1 MKKTADI
8 SFNYMMESFKRIVK
22 WGLKNFWRNGWLS
35 TATISIMI
43 LTLLVITVLIM
54 VNVIANGVLLNLED
68 KIDISVYFKPQATE
82 ADILQAKTQLETLAE
97 VERIEYVSQNDALI
111 NFKEK
116 HKDNPVLLQSLG
128 ELENNPL
135 EASLNI
141 KAKETSQYA
150 SINQFLESVHYKDII
165 DKVNYMQNKDVI
177 EKLGKIIVDVKTF
190 GLILSL
196 GLAVIVFLVTF
207 NAIRLAIYRSRE
219 EINVMRLVG
228 ASNWFIRGP
237 FIIEGLMYGVIAT
250 VITMILLY
258 PAFYFVSPKLS
269 SFLPI
274 ENIFSYFKSNMFSL
288 FFLLLLVSLALG
300 TFSSFIAVRKYL
312 KD

>member
-1 MKKTADI
+1 
-8 SFNYMMESFKRIVK
+8 MMESFKRIVK

-35 TATISIMI
+35 TATISIMV

-54 VNVIANGVLLNLED
+54 VNVIANGVLLSLED
-68 KIDISVYFKPQATE
+68 KIDISVYFKPQVAE
-82 ADILQAKTQLETLAE
+82 EDILRAKTQLESLAE
-97 VERIEYVSQNDALI
+97 VERIEYISQNDALI
-111 NFKEK
+111 DFKEK
-116 HKDNPVLLQSLG
+116 HKDNPVLLQSLD

-141 KAKETSQYA
+141 KARETSQYA

-165 DKVNYMQNKDVI
+165 DKVNYMQNKGVI
-177 EKLGKIIVDVKTF
+177 EKLSKIIVDVKTF

-207 NAIRLAIYRSRE
+207 NAIRLAIYSSRE

-237 FIIEGLMYGVIAT
+237 FIIEGVMYGIIAT
-250 VITMILLY
+250 IVTMILLY
-258 PAFYFVSPKLS
+258 PTFYFVSPKIS

-274 ENIFSYFKSNMFSL
+274 EDIFSYFKANMFSL
-288 FFLLLLVSLALG
+288 SLLLLAVSLVLG